1 MSSAETRRPSHDGTP
16 HAGAHSIVL
25 LQITDTHLFASAD
38 TAHRGINTQASLDA
52 VLADAEADARW
63 PPDAIVVTGD
73 IVHDE
78 SRAGYERF
86 RKTLESLGPPAFCVP
101 GNHDDPAVLKR
112 CLAAPQVQV
121 CGDSRLGAWRLIL
134 LNSFG
139 NGEVAGALGT
149 AELARMEMVLEKH
162 PGEHTLICLHHPP
175 VPMGSAWLD
184 NPGLRDADACMEFV
198 RRHPQV
204 RAVLWGHV
212 HQEFDK
218 HADGVRFMSTPST
231 CAQFRPNSDEFA
243 VDSRP
248 PGMRWLELNPD
259 GELTTQVMRVPE
271 AVPA

>member
-1 MSSAETRRPSHDGTP
+1 MSSTEIPRPSLDGTP
-16 HAGAHSIVL
+16 DADAHSVVL

-38 TAHRGINTQASLDA
+38 TKHRGINTQASLDA
-52 VLADAEADARW
+52 VLADAKADARW

-101 GNHDDPAVLKR
+101 GNHDEPAVLEQ
-112 CLAAPQVQV
+112 CLAAPRVQV
-121 CGDSRLGAWRLIL
+121 CGDTQLGAWRLIL

-139 NGEVAGALGT
+139 NGEVAGTLGT
-149 AELARMEMVLEKH
+149 HELARTEMVLEKY
-162 PGEHTLICLHHPP
+162 PGEHSLICLHHPP

-184 NPGLRDADACMEFV
+184 TPGLHDADAFMEVV

-212 HQEFDK
+212 HQEFDR
-218 HADGVRFMSTPST
+218 HADGIRFMSTPST

-243 VDSRP
+243 EDSRP
-248 PGMRWLELNPD
+248 PGMRWLELSRD
-259 GELTTQVMRVPE
+259 GGLTTEVLRVPR
-271 AVPA
+271 AIPA

>member
-1 MSSAETRRPSHDGTP
+1 MSSTKLSRPSPNETP
-16 HAGAHSIVL
+16 GAGGRPIEL

-38 TAHRGINTQASLDA
+38 TKHRGINTQASLDA
-52 VLADAEADARW
+52 VLANAKADVRW
-63 PPDAIVVTGD
+63 PPDATVVTGD

-101 GNHDDPAVLKR
+101 GNHDDPAVLDQ
-112 CLAAPQVQV
+112 CLVAPRVQV
-121 CGDSRLGAWRLIL
+121 CGDTRLGVWRLIL
-134 LNSFG
+134 LSSFG
-139 NGEVAGALGT
+139 DGEVAGALGA

-162 PGEHTLICLHHPP
+162 PGEHTLICMHHPP
-175 VPMGSAWLD
+175 VAMGSAWLD
-184 NPGLRDADACMEFV
+184 NPGLRDAEPFMDLV

-212 HQEFDK
+212 HQEFDR

-231 CAQFRPNSDEFA
+231 CAQFRPENDEFA
-243 VDSRP
+243 EDNRP

-259 GELTTQVMRVPE
+259 GGLTTEVLRVPE
-271 AVPA
+271 AAPA